1 MEGTPE
7 QLSLPLF
14 EPDPVERLPQP
25 SKPRPAKRKSR
36 RPVASGRG
44 LTQPAELRAATALLT
59 TQEAAELLHV
69 HARTVQR
76 LVERG
81 ELIAVHLGAAVRFD
95 PGDVADLTARLKRRT
110 AEPTRSHADSIRR
123 NGAARTS
130 FSDRLRSQNREHRAD
145 QA

>member
-14 EPDPVERLPQP
+14 EPDSGERLPQP
-25 SKPRPAKRKSR
+25 SRPPPVKQSR
-36 RPVASGRG
+36 RPVASGRA
-44 LTQPAELRAATALLT
+44 LTQPAEPRAATALLT

-81 ELIAVHLGAAVRFD
+81 QLSAVHLGAAVRFD
-95 PGDVADLTARLKRRT
+95 PGDVADLTVRLKRRA
-110 AEPTRSHADSIRR
+110 AERSGSDGDGIRR
-123 NGAARTS
+123 RGAARTS
-130 FSDRLRSQNREHRAD
+130 FSDRLRSQRREHRAD